1 MTPYS
6 TAMIPLT
13 PSTHIN
19 GLLNKASGPNQI
31 YSVSELQAISLGAC
45 RGDALSKPTVR
56 GNKKPRHSK
65 CKTFRPRLVKI
76 QVRGDLKAQ
85 EALKL
90 QNLRSLFSAFRAGM
104 SHLRDALLEY
114 PTPRFFTWLLM
125 TSSTMWEV
133 LSSNAV
139 KSPAPA
145 AQTPPE
151 KSKARTSYGMEG
163 LCNRRTSGLALK
175 CAEMCRKQHTN
186 DPKRWIETFG
196 KPAFCL
202 SVT

>member
-19 GLLNKASGPNQI
+19 GLLNKASWPNQI
-31 YSVSELQAISLGAC
+31 YSVSELQAISLGTC
-45 RGDALSKPTVR
+45 RGNALSKPTVR

-65 CKTFRPRLVKI
+65 CKTFRPQLVKI

-85 EALKL
+85 EPLKL
-90 QNLRSLFSAFRAGM
+90 QNLRPLFLAFRAGM

-133 LSSNAV
+133 LSSNSSEV
-139 KSPAPA
+139 TSPSCPEL
-145 AQTPPE
+145 PPKKVRPE
-151 KSKARTSYGMEG
+151 
-163 LCNRRTSGLALK
+163 RRTAWK
-175 CAEMCRKQHTN
+175 VCA
-186 DPKRWIETFG
+186 IEG
-196 KPAFCL
+196 HQDWP
-202 SVT
+202 

>member
-1 MTPYS
+1 
-6 TAMIPLT
+6 
-13 PSTHIN
+13 
-19 GLLNKASGPNQI
+19 
-31 YSVSELQAISLGAC
+31 
-45 RGDALSKPTVR
+45 
-56 GNKKPRHSK
+56 
-65 CKTFRPRLVKI
+65 
-76 QVRGDLKAQ
+76 
-85 EALKL
+85 
-90 QNLRSLFSAFRAGM
+90 M

-133 LSSNAV
+133 LSSNSSEV
-139 KSPAPA
+139 TSPSCPNS
-145 AQTPPE
+145 PE

-186 DPKRWIETFG
+186 HPKRWIETFG

-202 SVT
+202 SVTYLNTLCIQERVCTHAWPKHPNQTSCVGGFPYKYPKHQDS